1 MRRVTWEVQCHSL
14 LPVWRYCKKC
24 GETKTFI
31 CSEQFRVNAQKK
43 LLDIWLIYRC
53 SNCGTSWNAEVG
65 SRISPRALDSGTLEG
80 FYRNDKELVRKF
92 AMDSGFL
99 RRNGVKAGRPD
110 YSIAGERFSP
120 DESLLLK
127 IKSQYPLDIK
137 VSAVIRE
144 KLCLSR
150 NDYWRTVEEGR
161 IRGLPGFDLCRG
173 RVNGG
178 MEVVFEGQ
186 AQPF

>member
-1 MRRVTWEVQCHSL
+1 
-14 LPVWRYCKKC
+14 
-24 GETKTFI
+24 
-31 CSEQFRVNAQKK
+31 
-43 LLDIWLIYRC
+43 
-53 SNCGTSWNAEVG
+53 
-65 SRISPRALDSGTLEG
+65 
-80 FYRNDKELVRKF
+80 
-92 AMDSGFL
+92 MDSGFL

-110 YSIAGERFSP
+110 YSIAGERFSL

-127 IKSQYPLDIK
+127 IKSQYSLDIK

-150 NDYWRTVEEGR
+150 NDYWRMVDKGR

>member
-80 FYRNDKELVRKF
+80 FCRNDKELVRKF

-110 YSIAGERFSP
+110 YSIAGERFSL

-127 IKSQYPLDIK
+127 IKSQ
-137 VSAVIRE
+137 
-144 KLCLSR
+144 
-150 NDYWRTVEEGR
+150 
-161 IRGLPGFDLCRG
+161 
-173 RVNGG
+173 
-178 MEVVFEGQ
+178 
-186 AQPF
+186 

>member
-14 LPVWRYCKKC
+14 LPVWKYCKKC

-65 SRISPRALDSGTLEG
+65 SRISPRALDSGTMGG

-92 AMDSGFL
+92 AMDSH
-99 RRNGVKAGRPD
+99 RI
-110 YSIAGERFSP
+110 SMFSP
-120 DESLLLK
+120 QK
-127 IKSQYPLDIK
+127 G
-137 VSAVIRE
+137 R
-144 KLCLSR
+144 
-150 NDYWRTVEEGR
+150 RTVFAG
-161 IRGLPGFDLCRG
+161 
-173 RVNGG
+173 
-178 MEVVFEGQ
+178 
-186 AQPF
+186 